1 MNTHIFQLFLAIAAT
16 AFVVASCG
24 ISDRNDHGDADSQ
37 QAPDVSAP
45 SICASGPVVIDAA
58 GKVIGKVVDLSHFS
72 FKVRGCDSKWLATL
86 SYNIGPDSV
95 EVLAAAA
102 TCTELG
108 LRVATGESIE
118 MNEFFWLAPK
128 KQFWSATDG
137 KPQTVVISSL
147 WQYFPGLFDGDACY
161 PAEPHEIQVVWLK
174 PSDFKLPTYVLP
186 LSIRF

>member
-118 MNEFFWLAPK
+118 MNEFFGLLLRSS
-128 KQFWSATDG
+128 FG
-137 KPQTVVISSL
+137 PQRTAS
-147 WQYFPGLFDGDACY
+147 
-161 PAEPHEIQVVWLK
+161 LK
-174 PSDFKLPTYVLP
+174 PWSFHHYGNTFPVYLTAMPATQQNHTKFRSCGSNPVT
-186 LSIRF
+186 LSCRRMSCR